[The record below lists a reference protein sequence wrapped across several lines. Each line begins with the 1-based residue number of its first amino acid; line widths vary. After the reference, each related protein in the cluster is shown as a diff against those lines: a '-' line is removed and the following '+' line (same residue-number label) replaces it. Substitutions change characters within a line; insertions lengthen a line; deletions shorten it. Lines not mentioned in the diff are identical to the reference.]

1 MKIQKCSLNIS
12 VLTGTGWM
20 INQYL
25 IMMEF
30 FSLMKARR
38 EVIKWHLSKI
48 NKLKIKHSR
57 QFVLETGKIRAS
69 SDNNNQV
76 HYERKYIKHQNI
88 LQFVLIWRFFFM
100 GKDGKSC

>member
-1 MKIQKCSLNIS
+1 
-12 VLTGTGWM
+12 M

-30 FSLMKARR
+30 FSLMKARQ
-38 EVIKWHLSKI
+38 EVIKWHLSKP
-48 NKLKIKHSR
+48 NKLKIKRSR
-57 QFVLETGKIRAS
+57 QFVLKTWKIRAS

-88 LQFVLIWRFFFM
+88 LQFVLIWNSFHWKR
-100 GKDGKSC
+100 C